1 MLSYNEMFQTDF
13 SKIEPMQSNIVKF
26 SDDGVVLSVSY
37 SGDSHE
43 LSKNA
48 ISRVF
53 RNQFIDG
60 ANIKRNNNIYHV
72 ELVDVI
78 INTNN
83 NKFSVELKF
92 V

>member
-13 SKIEPMQSNIVKF
+13 SKIKPMQSNMVKF

-37 SGDSHE
+37 SGDSHD
-43 LSKNA
+43 LSKYA

-53 RNQFIDG
+53 NNQFVDG

-72 ELVDVI
+72 ELVDAI